1 MLIHLLIFIIFDTS
15 MVSKHPKWKV
25 NHFLSRLRH
34 FENAHSLQSHLETHL
49 DRYKAQ
55 YGVLLFLYSVI
66 LTKVRFIQEK
76 TWEF

>member
-1 MLIHLLIFIIFDTS
+1 MMGFFL
-15 MVSKHPKWKV
+15 
-25 NHFLSRLRH
+25 HFRLRD

-66 LTKVRFIQEK
+66 LTKVRFTIYVLNLFILVSYNLY
-76 TWEF
+76 WC